1 MSNSI
6 ARRFKMPNERRK
18 AIRGLIFLHQ
28 RVSAAMEESSQVN
41 MRVLRRLARECQER
55 DCRIEDLID
64 LFGADCSSAK
74 PARRNLVAEQHTA
87 LVGALSQMREEDLRP
102 KLPAGI
108 GNAIMERFDLK
119 PGPEVGEMRQKLD
132 NMLVNGEINVDDSI
146 ESMLLKLTGA

>member
-1 MSNSI
+1 
-6 ARRFKMPNERRK
+6 
-18 AIRGLIFLHQ
+18 
-28 RVSAAMEESSQVN
+28 
-41 MRVLRRLARECQER
+41 
-55 DCRIEDLID
+55 
-64 LFGADCSSAK
+64 
-74 PARRNLVAEQHTA
+74 
-87 LVGALSQMREEDLRP
+87 MREEDLRP